1 MGQQHEAAASGED
14 RRDRPLISADSHVI
28 EPLSVWD
35 GLLPEGFWGG
45 ERDTFAAR
53 PGAYDPS
60 ARCDEMDVDRVS
72 AEVLYPSVAMKLF
85 GLEDAELQARCF
97 RRYNEWLAEYC
108 AVAPDRLV
116 GIGLVPAY
124 DMDVAE
130 REVAWCKDHGMRG
143 VQIWQVPPPSL
154 PFSSPHYEPL
164 WAACSAASLPL
175 SLHILTGFGY
185 AAEVFGLGDQ
195 LLAQG
200 VGAFELAITR
210 KLLAVQDAILALVLS
225 GALDRHRDL
234 RLVLVENEVSWLP
247 FFVDQLAYYA
257 SRFAG
262 KGPIALERP
271 PAQALADQVYATFFR
286 DPNVS
291 ATLACRT
298 GLRLMWSSD
307 YPHGNSTWP
316 NSQAVVAESLADVD
330 AATAAEVTWDNVAR
344 LYDLSPAV
352 VGAAGA
358 AQAGAS
364 QSGPAL
370 APFSVAGVQ
379 LLEEGNTHEL
389 LARAPGL
396 WAHVKVY
403 ATGGENGVHAHPDED
418 HLFLVLA
425 GEATFLDAAGQELV
439 VGPYE
444 GMLVPAGAAYSFR
457 SSGSHNLVLVRVG
470 AAARDGLVTPDGPVN
485 ETGIPTAVGA
495 RIGVNGSPAPGNDP
509 GNKTG
514 AIAGVPLG
522 GRRLEA
528 PSLR

>member
-1 MGQQHEAAASGED
+1 MGQGTQAVASDGD
-14 RRDRPLISADSHVI
+14 RGARPLISADSHVI

-35 GLLPEGFWGG
+35 GLLPDGFWRG

-85 GLEDAELQARCF
+85 GLEDADLQARCF
-97 RRYNEWLAEYC
+97 RRYNEWLADYC

-143 VQIWQVPPPSL
+143 VQIWQVPPPAL

-164 WAACSAASLPL
+164 WAACASASLPL

-210 KLLAVQDAILALVLS
+210 KLLAVQDAILAMVLS
-225 GALDRHRDL
+225 GALDRHRAL

-257 SRFAG
+257 NRFAG

-271 PAQALADQVYATFFR
+271 PAESLAEQVYATFFR
-286 DPNVS
+286 DPNVG
-291 ATLACRT
+291 ATLGCPT

-316 NSQAVVAESLADVD
+316 NSQAVVAQSLAGVD
-330 AATAAEVTWDNVAR
+330 APTAAELTWDNVAG
-344 LYDLSPAV
+344 LYDLSPTV
-352 VGAAGA
+352 VGAGEGSTVA
-358 AQAGAS
+358 ATGPS
-364 QSGPAL
+364 PAL
-370 APFSVAGVQ
+370 SPFRVAGVP

-425 GEATFLDAAGQELV
+425 GEATFVDADGGELV

-444 GMLVPAGAAYSFR
+444 GMLVPSGAAYSFR
-457 SSGSHNLVLVRVG
+457 SSGTHNLVLVRVG
-470 AAARDGLVTPDGPVN
+470 AAARDGLVTPGGPVN
-485 ETGIPTAVGA
+485 EAGIPAAVGA
-495 RIGVNGSPAPGNDP
+495 RVSVSGSPAPGNDP

-514 AIAGVPLG
+514 AVAGVPLG
-522 GRRLEA
+522 DRRLEA